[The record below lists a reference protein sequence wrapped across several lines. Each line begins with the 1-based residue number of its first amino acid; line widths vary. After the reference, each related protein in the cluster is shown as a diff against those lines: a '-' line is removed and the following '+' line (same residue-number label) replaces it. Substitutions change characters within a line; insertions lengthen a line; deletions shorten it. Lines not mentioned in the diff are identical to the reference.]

1 MPTGQEP
8 ARKVMSNQVLDY
20 VFIGQKTI
28 VTPDTIRPCS
38 RSKSTKYVRQLT
50 LGGLLDFDSV
60 D

>member
-1 MPTGQEP
+1 M
-8 ARKVMSNQVLDY
+8 MSNQVLDY

-28 VTPDTIRPCS
+28 VTPDTIRPYS
-38 RSKSTKYVRQLT
+38 RGKVTKDACQLA